1 MQASRTQVI
10 EAKVENP
17 ARRPSLPGRLSTVAG
32 HFARAAAFYGLLV
45 VFGVGSLLFGLV
57 GKHRSEC
64 AVSDSADV
72 GNLGAVLLV
81 DDQAAPVVGL
91 KADVVQTKTRCVWAA
106 TDGNEN
112 DVSVHL

>member
-1 MQASRTQVI
+1 MTD
-10 EAKVENP
+10 
-17 ARRPSLPGRLSTVAG
+17 PGDFRVSVHDGRNGAVVDVTVT
-32 HFARAAAFYGLLV
+32 LV
-45 VFGVGSLLFGLV
+45 DVLNGSDSLLFGLV